1 MHDKIHVPARIHS
14 HFLSVIQT
22 HGILCLTSVF
32 QIPRRLILMSIA
44 NWICPNCKRPF
55 RNKNQAHS
63 CIRIAAA
70 SHLENKSPQ
79 VRNIYEKL
87 SRSVRKFG
95 TVRVS
100 ATKSSIM
107 CVSKSTFAAVKPK
120 QEWIDLEF
128 LLDEKVEQYPIHKT
142 FRANKSRVAHFVRL
156 ENPRDVNARLLFWLK
171 QSYDLTK
178 SA

>member
-1 MHDKIHVPARIHS
+1 M
-14 HFLSVIQT
+14 F
-22 HGILCLTSVF
+22 
-32 QIPRRLILMSIA
+32 
-44 NWICPNCKRPF
+44 
-55 RNKNQAHS
+55 
-63 CIRIAAA
+63 
-70 SHLENKSPQ
+70 
-79 VRNIYEKL
+79 
-87 SRSVRKFG
+87 
-95 TVRVS
+95 
-100 ATKSSIM
+100 
-107 CVSKSTFAAVKPK
+107 VSKSTFAAVKPK